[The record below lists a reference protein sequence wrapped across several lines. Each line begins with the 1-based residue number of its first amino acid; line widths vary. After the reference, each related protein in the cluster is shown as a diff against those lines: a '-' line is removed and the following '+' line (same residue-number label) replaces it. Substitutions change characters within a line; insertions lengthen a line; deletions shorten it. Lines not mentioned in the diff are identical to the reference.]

1 MSTQIGFD
9 EIGVQVSEQAII
21 DMLNEVR
28 GGTFFVLHG
37 YESKTS
43 AEKTEDNISEK
54 ADYFCQYGVNYG
66 NIRQKACQTV
76 REHLAN
82 GGMEGEIPVSY
93 HTWVDANGN
102 EYNRKAKDRT
112 LQYRRFTIAA
122 DGDEALNAMR
132 DILHDLENPKEFHGD
147 YSKDAKGLYT
157 NNTDGVWHIRD
168 CLIVSKKVTREANW
182 KTSATTRDKAVP
194 RSVRKALDLSLD
206 RYRQFEFNT
215 HGDGKARFDFITIG
229 DQAIMVNDGQN
240 LVGLQEDAKALAK
253 AEIEHID

>member
-1 MSTQIGFD
+1 MSSEFRFE
-9 EIGVQVSEQAII
+9 EIGVQVSEQAIM
-21 DMLNEVR
+21 DMLNGVR

-54 ADYFCQYGVNYG
+54 ADYFCQYGIKYCNLRE
-66 NIRQKACQTV
+66 NAIQTV
-76 REHLAN
+76 MEHVAN
-82 GGMEGEIPVSY
+82 DGMEGEIPVSY

-112 LQYRRFTIAA
+112 LQHRRFTIPA
-122 DGDEALNAMR
+122 DGDEAVLVMR
-132 DILHDLENPKEFHGD
+132 DILFDLQNPKEFHGD

-157 NNTDGVWHIRD
+157 NNSDGAWHIRD
-168 CLIVSKKVTREANW
+168 CLIVHKKVTREANW
-182 KTSATTRDKAVP
+182 KISATTRDKAVA
-194 RSVRKALDLSLD
+194 RSVRKALNLSLD

-229 DQAIMVNDGQN
+229 DQAVMVNNGQYI
-240 LVGLQEDAKALAK
+240 VGLQEDAKSLALEP
-253 AEIEHID
+253 AE